1 MDKSREEIPQWT
13 WYNGNFMFQFDE
25 ELKRNPS
32 KSIKDFF
39 LDFKKNQ
46 GIAIY
51 DFYHT
56 KNQGIVILLMYGLL
70 IIPKEIWE
78 REKTNFPFESKKYF
92 KIITGNNELST
103 LDFLRLLRNA
113 LAHANFSINAKNSIV
128 TFWNINSANQIN
140 FEVQVQYDK
149 ITIFMSEI
157 GKYYINEVKNK

>member
-1 MDKSREEIPQWT
+1 
-13 WYNGNFMFQFDE
+13 
-25 ELKRNPS
+25 
-32 KSIKDFF
+32 
-39 LDFKKNQ
+39 
-46 GIAIY
+46 
-51 DFYHT
+51 
-56 KNQGIVILLMYGLL
+56 MYGLL